1 MLHTKVPN
9 KFSTRI
15 REKWLRKGARS
26 NLGFRLAP
34 SVYLFFLLRRIDPMT
49 SASGMVIIA
58 TTASV
63 NDSCLSFISP
73 CIVVKVVGLC
83 QLKDTAFL
91 SLP

>member
-1 MLHTKVPN
+1 
-9 KFSTRI
+9 
-15 REKWLRKGARS
+15 
-26 NLGFRLAP
+26 
-34 SVYLFFLLRRIDPMT
+34 MT